1 MAMEIIPFD
10 FETNAIRVVM
20 VEDALTFVATDVCRS
35 VEISKYR
42 DAIARLD
49 GDERVSVLVDTL
61 GGQQTMTAVTES
73 GLYALIMMS
82 RKPAAKR
89 FRKWVT
95 AEVLPAL
102 LRDGSYS
109 LPRADD
115 RAELADKRAY
125 YALLP
130 EIHKTRADAKA
141 GALRQIEA
149 LMAEGIGVS
158 AAIAEVAEAT
168 GIGKRTLYAA
178 RRTAWMVARGDWQVA
193 MAPLWRWNGPR
204 GMLAECH
211 PEVLRLFLDLCQTGA
226 RVADCYRRTVEVANE
241 RGWQPVPCAR
251 TMYRVAQRSLPRSTP
266 RATPNKQKKEAA

>member
-1 MAMEIIPFD
+1 MIDGRPWWVAADACRVLEH
-10 FETNAIRVVM
+10 TNAAV
-20 VEDALTFVATDVCRS
+20 ALR
-35 VEISKYR
+35 
-42 DAIARLD
+42 RLND
-49 GDERVSVLVDTL
+49 DQKGVTKVYTL
-61 GGQQTMTAVTES
+61 GGEQSLNIISQG
-73 GLYALIMMS
+73 GLFALILRS
-82 RKPAAKR
+82 NKPVAKR
-89 FRKWVT
+89 FFRWVT
-95 AEVLPAL
+95 DEVLPAL

-115 RAELADKRAY
+115 MAELADKRAY